1 HAPAQPRD
9 AVRRHE
15 SQGGRPRRRV
25 VRPPR
30 VLGAPERRL
39 ARVSAADERAVMSD
53 DVVTVVPAGE
63 LVFGI
68 QLPTV
73 ALSTM
78 VAAPWERENGAG
90 VPELIQP
97 AQAADRAGFFYVAV
111 CDHVAIP
118 RSLAPAMSTT
128 SSES

>member
-1 HAPAQPRD
+1 
-9 AVRRHE
+9 
-15 SQGGRPRRRV
+15 
-25 VRPPR
+25 
-30 VLGAPERRL
+30 
-39 ARVSAADERAVMSD
+39 MSD
-53 DVVTVVPAGE
+53 DVVTVVPAGK

-90 VPELIQP
+90 VPELIQA

-118 RSLAPAMSTT
+118 QSLAPAM
-128 SSES
+128 